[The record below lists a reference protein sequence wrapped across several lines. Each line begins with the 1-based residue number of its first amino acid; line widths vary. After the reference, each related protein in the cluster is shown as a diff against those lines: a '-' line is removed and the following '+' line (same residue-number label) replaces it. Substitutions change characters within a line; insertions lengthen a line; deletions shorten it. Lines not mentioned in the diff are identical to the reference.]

1 MDIWSYIRE
10 EEIPIVPLYFAK
22 ERPMIKRGNMLI
34 PYYEEN
40 KDQLLEGEEPEMV
53 MSRFRTLGCSPCTGA
68 VYSDATNMDE
78 IVIEAAAARRSERET
93 RIIDHGS
100 NSMEDKKKEGYF

>member
-1 MDIWSYIRE
+1 M
-10 EEIPIVPLYFAK
+10 V
-22 ERPMIKRGNMLI
+22 ERKGLLI
-34 PYYEEN
+34 PYYEDM
-40 KDQLLEGEEPEMV
+40 KDQLLEGEEPKMI

-68 VYSDATNMDE
+68 VRSDAATIDD
-78 IVIEAAAARRSERET
+78 IVIEAAAAKRSERET